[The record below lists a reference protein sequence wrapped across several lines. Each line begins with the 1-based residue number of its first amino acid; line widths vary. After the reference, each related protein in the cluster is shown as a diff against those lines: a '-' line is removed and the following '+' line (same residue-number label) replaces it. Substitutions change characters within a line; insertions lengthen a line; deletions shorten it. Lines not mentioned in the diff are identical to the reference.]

1 MYFISAAEM
10 SGVHD
15 VRFIFGYSFQNQEK
29 ESVWIF

>member
-1 MYFISAAEM
+1 MYYVSAAEM

-15 VRFIFGYSFQNQEK
+15 VHFISGYPFQNQEK